1 MTTAGDDRPGAEP
14 AGGGGSQ
21 EHSAPK
27 PPDKDNH
34 YIRRDFIHVLLVI
47 LAILALGAVLSIAG
61 DGCTSNCVD
70 P

>member
-1 MTTAGDDRPGAEP
+1 MATAGDDRPGAEP

-21 EHSAPK
+21 EHNAPK

-34 YIRRDFIHVLLVI
+34 FIRRDFIHVLIVILVI
-47 LAILALGAVLSIAG
+47 LMLGTVLAIAG
-61 DGCTSNCVD
+61 DGCSSNCVD